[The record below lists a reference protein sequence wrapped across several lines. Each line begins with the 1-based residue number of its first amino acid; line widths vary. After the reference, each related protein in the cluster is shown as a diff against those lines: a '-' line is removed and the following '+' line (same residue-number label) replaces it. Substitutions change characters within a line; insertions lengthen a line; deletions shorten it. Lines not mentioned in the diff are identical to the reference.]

1 MHIFNLIN
9 LKTCILK
16 LEIVFFMSAGN
27 VCYGFLPPKKI
38 TEKVSAM
45 TCIQWHSPFPPGNFE

>member
-1 MHIFNLIN
+1 MHIFNLMI
-9 LKTCILK
+9 CILK